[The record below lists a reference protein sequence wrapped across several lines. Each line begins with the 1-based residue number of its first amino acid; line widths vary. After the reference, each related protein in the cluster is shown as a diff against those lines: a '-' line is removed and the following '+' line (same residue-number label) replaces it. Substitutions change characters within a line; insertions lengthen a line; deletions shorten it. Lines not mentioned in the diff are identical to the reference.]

1 MTNGKN
7 MEKVLLTKEIILKGR
22 DKKVR
27 IYIEGLGGE
36 IEIRP
41 LTEEA
46 WSEIEAAS
54 MGKSEIIS
62 GAVFD
67 KDGNIDKKATAQSV
81 KMKFSTEQLAMG
93 HFLQNVIAL
102 KYGLVEEWTEE
113 EIKSISPPGIIDK
126 IAEEIYKISNITKD
140 QLKDIDFFRKE

>member
-1 MTNGKN
+1 MTNEKSI
-7 MEKVLLTKEIILKGR
+7 EKVLLSKEIILKGR
-22 DKKVR
+22 DKTTWVR
-27 IYIEGLGGE
+27 IEELGGE

-46 WSEIEAAS
+46 WSEIEAAT
-54 MGKSEIIS
+54 MAKSEVIS

-67 KDGNIDKKATAQSV
+67 KDGNIDKQATAKAV
-81 KMKFSTEQLAMG
+81 KMKFNMEQMTMS

-102 KYGLVEEWTEE
+102 RYGLVEKWTEE

-126 IAEEIYKISNITKD
+126 IAKEIYKISKITEK
-140 QLKDIDFFRKE
+140 QLEEIDFFRKE